1 MLTIIPAPIIY
12 ETNNCPPLTPEQA
25 KEIERLNEIK
35 AENIY
40 KILVNPHFWLFF
52 TLSISVLIVVYI
64 LVSNYVKR
72 KNKKYYEEI
81 FR

>member
-1 MLTIIPAPIIY
+1 MSTIIPAPIIY
-12 ETNNCPPLTPEQA
+12 ETNNCPPLTPEQT

-72 KNKKYYEEI
+72 KNKKYYEEL
-81 FR
+81 FK